1 MATAKQTKF
10 IEDIY
15 KYVAKYAPQY
25 NVKCYSA
32 VIAQAICESAW
43 GESVLSA
50 KYHNYFGLKCGTL
63 WKGGSVNMRTGE
75 EYNGK
80 HVTISDNFRTYSS
93 MEEGVKGYFVFLFD
107 GRTRYNNLK
116 GVTDPKTY
124 LQNIKND
131 GYATSSNYVNTN
143 VNIVNQFN
151 LTKYDPVSKPVKT
164 EVSDRQAVI
173 NVFES
178 WLGKKESDGS
188 HKEIID
194 IYNKYLST
202 AVKFGTLNYRVSY
215 SDSWCATAVSSA
227 FIHAGLASLCPIECS
242 CPSQI
247 ALAKK
252 MGIWIE
258 KDSTVPEPGWIVE
271 YDWQDST
278 GSGGDN
284 LGTADHVGLVV
295 SVNKSAGTFKVIE
308 GNKNDAV
315 GSFGSIKCSAV
326 AQHGDLLDVSRIDV
340 RQHIVVE
347 ALVQH
352 GTRVLLIDDDA
363 VDDDKRLGVDVQR
376 VKTLHKHHRTHA
388 GRAAATDGVHV
399 GAHLVLHLILD
410 VNGVGV
416 AEVGCLPHIHHI
428 GLCCIV
434 AAEGGDIEH

>member
-1 MATAKQTKF
+1 MATAKQNKF

-15 KYVAKYAPQY
+15 KCVAKYAPSY

-131 GYATSSNYVNTN
+131 GYATSSNYVKTN
-143 VNIVNQFN
+143 INIVNQFD
-151 LTKYDPVSKPVKT
+151 LTKYDPVSKPAKT

-178 WLGKKESDGS
+178 WIGKKESDGS

-242 CPSQI
+242 CPRQI

-284 LGTADHVGLVV
+284 VGTADHTGLVV
-295 SVNKSAGTFKVIE
+295 SVSKSAGTFKVIE

-315 GSFGSIKCSAV
+315 GYRNMAINGRYIRGFV
-326 AQHGDLLDVSRIDV
+326 APKYTDAATSVPEEDDYKAPNKTGKYWAKVVTQHDPLNV
-340 RQHIVVE
+340 RQGP
-347 ALVQH
+347 
-352 GTRVLLIDDDA
+352 GT
-363 VDDDKRLGVDVQR
+363 
-376 VKTLHKHHRTHA
+376 
-388 GRAAATDGVHV
+388 
-399 GAHLVLHLILD
+399 
-410 VNGVGV
+410 
-416 AEVGCLPHIHHI
+416 EY
-428 GLCCIV
+428 GLCVTFGPIPKGETVMVCDEMKANDGSDWCYV
-434 AAEGGDIEH
+434 FWSGKYGFCAKKYLKETVLS